1 MNSKIIKLRGEL
13 DKNTTKIAAL
23 QAKNKEIEK
32 QIREQENTE
41 IIGMIRESGITMD
54 AFTTLFQQ
62 ITGAPAQ
69 NEEKESGNET

>member
-1 MNSKIIKLRGEL
+1 MNPKIIKLRGEL
-13 DKNTTKIAAL
+13 DKNATKIAAL

-62 ITGAPAQ
+62 MKGTPAQ